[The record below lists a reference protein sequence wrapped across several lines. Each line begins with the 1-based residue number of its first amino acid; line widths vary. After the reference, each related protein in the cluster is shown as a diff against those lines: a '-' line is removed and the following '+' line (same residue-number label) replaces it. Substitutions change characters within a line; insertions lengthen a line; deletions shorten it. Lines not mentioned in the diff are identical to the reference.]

1 MNLKVCACACV
12 RACACPIPT
21 GLTTGAVCVY
31 PSRVADA
38 VKTLKAA
45 NSGLP
50 VASGETLLGSGG
62 ETDKSVIHQR
72 EEHQRPH

>member
-1 MNLKVCACACV
+1 MVGFDMNLKVCACACV
-12 RACACPIPT
+12 RACPIPT

-50 VASGETLLGSGG
+50 VASGETLLGSDG
-62 ETDKSVIHQR
+62 
-72 EEHQRPH
+72 